1 MRFQVQC
8 CRLVLKHILKMFPW
22 TTCSTF
28 KIRCIIIVIVVI
40 TSISSD
46 IIIIIVIIVE
56 GKPAAFWT
64 FDTLSLKIFQL
75 KQRFTDRQQVQS
87 QPILLRGCLSQV
99 WIKRSK
105 MIPCEVANKKR
116 QNFIS
121 LFRYSNKANLN
132 FLKQKIENFLKISR
146 MIKLWN
152 TCSIT
157 TDSKWFNHHSFLTP
171 FIWIKFKNRN

>member
-1 MRFQVQC
+1 
-8 CRLVLKHILKMFPW
+8 MFPW

-40 TSISSD
+40 TPISSD

-56 GKPAAFWT
+56 GKSATFWI
-64 FDTLSLKIFQL
+64 FDTFSLKMFLL
-75 KQRFTDRQQVQS
+75 KQRFTDRQQGQDQLVS
-87 QPILLRGCLSQV
+87 LRGCLKV
-99 WIKRSK
+99 WMKRSK

-132 FLKQKIENFLKISR
+132 FLKQKIENF
-146 MIKLWN
+146 W
-152 TCSIT
+152 
-157 TDSKWFNHHSFLTP
+157 
-171 FIWIKFKNRN
+171 KFHGW